1 VDYHRR
7 TPVRR
12 ALHELGVLMIPAYSP
27 EARGRSERN
36 FGTWQ
41 GRLPQAAAA
50 SDPVLATPSPGTPG
64 GRSFCGN
71 IMSPSSTT
79 VFRSPPNSGVTL
91 LCAVG
96 VVPRTLTGS
105 GIFVAVEQ
113 LNRRRAYAD
122 CFQPELA
129 NRGLSD

>member
-64 GRSFCGN
+64 GRNQFLREHYVAQFNHRFQVSPKQRGYAFVRCRSRAPDPHGFGDFCG
-71 IMSPSSTT
+71 
-79 VFRSPPNSGVTL
+79 G
-91 LCAVG
+91 
-96 VVPRTLTGS
+96 
-105 GIFVAVEQ
+105 
-113 LNRRRAYAD
+113 
-122 CFQPELA
+122 
-129 NRGLSD
+129 